1 LGISYRFVAD
11 TSFLKIAM
19 IKDMKFLKVFS
30 TMIFALML
38 FSCSAPKSDIFIVDV
53 RTPQEFSEG
62 SLKGAV
68 NIPLSE
74 IGGKLNEFKDKKE
87 IFVFCRSGG
96 RSSAATEL
104 LKENG
109 ITNVKDGGGI
119 ENARKILNQ

>member
-1 LGISYRFVAD
+1 
-11 TSFLKIAM
+11 M
-19 IKDMKFLKVFS
+19 IKDMKLLKVFI

-68 NIPLSE
+68 NIPLAE
-74 IGGKLNEFKDKKE
+74 ISGKLNEFKDKKE